1 MADSFEQLHT
11 TLIREFNEF
20 LFEHPEFTEE
30 IPQGATVVIQ
40 VADDQEYNAWS
51 RALAEANRE
60 PGRPIVYVHVDALA
74 PRRSRLVNP
83 QIRLLR

>member
-1 MADSFEQLHT
+1 MAESFEQRHV

-30 IPQGATVVIQ
+30 IPAGAIVVIQ
-40 VADDQEYNAWS
+40 VADDEEYNSWS

-60 PGRPIVYVHVDALA
+60 PGRPLVYVHVDALA

-83 QIRLLR
+83 QLRLVS